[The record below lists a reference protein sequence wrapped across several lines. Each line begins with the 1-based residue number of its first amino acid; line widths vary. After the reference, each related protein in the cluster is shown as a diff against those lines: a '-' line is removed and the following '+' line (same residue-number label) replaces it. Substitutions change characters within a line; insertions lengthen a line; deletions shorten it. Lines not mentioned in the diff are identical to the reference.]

1 MTGGDEAAGVKDRY
15 LVDGERR
22 AFELDNRGPLRF
34 DSDGNL
40 ERKILEA
47 YRRTGFYV
55 FEGLLE
61 SDELSDL
68 RADFEDLLERA
79 PSSAAATADALGR
92 PALGVDLRL
101 PQFHFAKP
109 LSDPV
114 GGTAL
119 LDGRHPVK
127 MAEPAAPDDA
137 PDEVVYYIGS
147 GALQLMDA
155 YLRLY
160 GNPELLAVAEQI
172 NGPDFVPWYEA
183 IFVKHAGLGPSTA
196 WHQDGTT
203 HWDNAALGPGAHGF
217 NVMAQLYP
225 TTAAN
230 ALWVVPG
237 THRGKVDIAARV
249 AANGGSDRLPDAV
262 PMLCGPGDVAI
273 NDRQVLHGAFANVSD
288 RRRVTLVFG
297 FYPRASV
304 LGVVRGNPPRRY
316 DAARIHARSRVI
328 ALAIDAR
335 HQHYPRERRYVYQPL
350 AGELEENRWCEAT
363 RESILKNYDT
373 NTMFL

>member
-1 MTGGDEAAGVKDRY
+1 MQDGY
-15 LVDGERR
+15 LVDGARR
-22 AFELDNRGPLRF
+22 AHELGNRGPLQF
-34 DSDGNL
+34 DADGNL
-40 ERKILEA
+40 EREILEA

-55 FEGLLE
+55 FEGLLGR
-61 SDELSDL
+61 DELSEL
-68 RADFEDLLERA
+68 QASFEGLLERA
-79 PSSAAATADALGR
+79 PCSAAATTDAHGR
-92 PALGVDLRL
+92 RALGVDLRL
-101 PQFHFAKP
+101 PQFHFARP

-114 GGTAL
+114 GGTAI

-127 MAEPAAPDDA
+127 MSEPAAPDGA
-137 PDEVVYYIGS
+137 PDQVVHYIGS

-160 GNPELLAVAEQI
+160 GNPELLAVAAQI

-183 IFVKHAGLGPSTA
+183 VFVKHAGLGPSTA

-217 NVMAQLYP
+217 NVMVQLYP

-237 THRGKVDIAARV
+237 THRCRVDIAARV
-249 AANGGSDRLPDAV
+249 AANGGSDRLRDAV

-304 LGVVRGNPPRRY
+304 LGAVRGNPPRRY
-316 DAARIHARSRVI
+316 DAARIHERSRVI

-335 HQHYPRERRYVYQPL
+335 QQHYPYERRYLYQPL
-350 AGELEENRWCEAT
+350 AGELEANRWCEAA

>member
-1 MTGGDEAAGVKDRY
+1 MSDAY
-15 LVDGERR
+15 LVEGERR
-22 AFELDNRGPLRF
+22 AGELGNRGPLRF
-34 DSDGNL
+34 ARDGNL
-40 ERKILEA
+40 EPDILEA

-55 FEGLLE
+55 FEGVLR
-61 SDELSDL
+61 DAELREL
-68 RADFEDLLERA
+68 QADFERLLERA
-79 PSSAAATADALGR
+79 PRSGAAIIDSRGR
-92 PALGVDLRL
+92 RALGVDLKL

-109 LSDPV
+109 LSDPI
-114 GGTAL
+114 GGSTL

-127 MAEPAAPDDA
+127 MAEPDAPDAAPDRIL
-137 PDEVVYYIGS
+137 YYVGN

-160 GNPELLAVAEQI
+160 GNPELLHVAEQI
-172 NGPDFVPWYEA
+172 NGPDFVPWFES

-217 NVMAQLYP
+217 NVMTQLYP
-225 TTAAN
+225 TTPAN

-237 THRGKVDIAARV
+237 THRAKVDIVARV
-249 AANGGSDRLPDAV
+249 AANSGSDRLPGAV
-262 PMLCGPGDVAI
+262 PMLCNPGDVAI

-288 RRRVTLVFG
+288 RRRITLVFG
-297 FYPRASV
+297 FYPLVSV
-304 LGVVRGNPPRRY
+304 LGMVRGNPPRPY
-316 DAARIHARSRVI
+316 DAARIHERSRII

-335 HQHYPRERRYVYQPL
+335 RQHFPDELPYVYQPL
-350 AGELEENRWCEAT
+350 VGEMEANRWSEDAREA
-363 RESILKNYDT
+363 ILKDYDV

>member
-1 MTGGDEAAGVKDRY
+1 MRDRY

-22 AFELDNRGPLRF
+22 ARELGNRGPLRF
-34 DSDGNL
+34 DADGNL
-40 ERKILEA
+40 AREILAA

-55 FEGLLE
+55 FEGLLKE
-61 SDELSDL
+61 QELGEL
-68 RADFEDLLERA
+68 EADFESMLERA
-79 PSSAAATADALGR
+79 PSSAAATSDAHGR

-101 PQFHFAKP
+101 PQFHFARP

-114 GGTAL
+114 GGTAI

-137 PDEVVYYIGS
+137 PDEVVYFIGS

-217 NVMAQLYP
+217 NVMTQLYS
-225 TTAAN
+225 TTPAN

-237 THRGKVDIAARV
+237 THWDKVDITARV

-262 PMLCGPGDVAI
+262 PMLCEPGDVAI
-273 NDRQVLHGAFANVSD
+273 NGRQVLHGAFANVSE

-304 LGVVRGNPPRRY
+304 LGVVRGSPPQRY
-316 DAARIHARSRVI
+316 DAERIHERSRII

-335 HQHYPRERRYVYQPL
+335 RQRFPHERPYVYRPL
-350 AGELEENRWCEAT
+350 AGELDDNRWSEAA
-363 RESILKNYDT
+363 RESILKDYDT
-373 NTMFL
+373 KTMFL